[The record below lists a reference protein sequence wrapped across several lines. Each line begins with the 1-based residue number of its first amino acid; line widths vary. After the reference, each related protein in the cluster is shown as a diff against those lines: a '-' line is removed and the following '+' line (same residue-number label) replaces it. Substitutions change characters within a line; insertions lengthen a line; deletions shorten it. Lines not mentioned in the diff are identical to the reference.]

1 LKCFSKLTLKY
12 ISPGG
17 RIPDPIRNWKES
29 GIPPEILEIVEKVG
43 YTDPTPIQ
51 RQAIPIGLQNRDI
64 IGVAETG
71 SGKTLAFLIP
81 LLMWIQSLPK
91 IERVEDADQ
100 VNLMLLKS
108 EHI

>member
-1 LKCFSKLTLKY
+1 LY
-12 ISPGG
+12 NSPGG
-17 RIPDPIRNWKES
+17 RIPDPFRNWKES
-29 GIPPEILEIVEKVG
+29 GIPHEILEIVEKVG
-43 YTDPTPIQ
+43 YNDPTPIQ

-100 VNLMLLKS
+100 VNLILIKS
-108 EHI
+108 DEVVHVNI

>member
-1 LKCFSKLTLKY
+1 MAANFQQRLYHTF
-12 ISPGG
+12 IPGG
-17 RIPDPIRNWKES
+17 RIPDPIRSWKES
-29 GIPPEILEIVEKVG
+29 GIPHEILEIVEKVG

-100 VNLMLLKS
+100 VNFIS
-108 EHI
+108 